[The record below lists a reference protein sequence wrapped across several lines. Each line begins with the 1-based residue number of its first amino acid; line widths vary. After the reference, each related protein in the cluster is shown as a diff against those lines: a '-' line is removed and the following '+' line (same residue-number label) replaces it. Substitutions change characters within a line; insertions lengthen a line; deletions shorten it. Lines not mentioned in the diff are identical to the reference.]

1 MNALMI
7 KTVNNQNRNVM
18 KIQEHAMDVLKIEI
32 VMNPLQ
38 FVIQTLVCA
47 MDVKTITTVPYR
59 HQNVTQALD
68 DALDAQM
75 IVNVQYTR
83 HSHIP
88 ATQPLENALNAKITV
103 NVHHP
108 DLNVIGTLLILV
120 CAPSVMITVIA
131 VPTNNVIQIQAYV
144 KSVLI
149 MKIARNLPQSA
160 SMPEPPVENVLDVK
174 MNWTVQNRNQS
185 AI

>member
-38 FVIQTLVCA
+38 FVTQALDCA
-47 MDVKTITTVPYR
+47 TDVKTITTVLNR

-75 IVNVQYTR
+75 IVNVHYSLQ
-83 HSHIP
+83 P
-88 ATQPLENALNAKITV
+88 ATQSKA
-103 NVHHP
+103 NVTNVLMIPVADSP
-108 DLNVIGTLLILV
+108 DLNVIWTLV
-120 CAPSVMITVIA
+120 CAPSVLMTVIA
-131 VPTNNVIQIQAYV
+131 ILTKFVIEIQAYV
-144 KSVLI
+144 NIVLV
-149 MKIARNLPQSA
+149 MKIVRNLPQSA
-160 SMPEPPVENVLDVK
+160 N
-174 MNWTVQNRNQS
+174 
-185 AI
+185 

>member
-75 IVNVQYTR
+75 IVNVHQTQQQFL
-83 HSHIP
+83 P
-88 ATQPLENALNAKITV
+88 ATQLKAHV
-103 NVHHP
+103 SNVLLMMIVHSQT
-108 DLNVIGTLLILV
+108 DLNVIRTLV

-174 MNWTVQNRNQS
+174 MNWTAQNRNLS